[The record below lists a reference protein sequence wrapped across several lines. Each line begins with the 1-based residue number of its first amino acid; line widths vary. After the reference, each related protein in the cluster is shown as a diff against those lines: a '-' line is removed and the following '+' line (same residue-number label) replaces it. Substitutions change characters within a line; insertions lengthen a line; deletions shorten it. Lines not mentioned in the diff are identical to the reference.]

1 MNGESNINIEMHVN
15 KLKPCPLA
23 KAQTQPESKGFRKTV
38 RSACSID
45 KVNKK

>member
-23 KAQTQPESKGFRKTV
+23 KAQTHPESQIVWKDGEISLFDRQGK
-38 RSACSID
+38 
-45 KVNKK
+45 